1 MGKGR
6 RNEQLILPLKIQ
18 GESKKRS
25 QAASKRGAQHG
36 I

>member
-18 GESKKRS
+18 GESKNA